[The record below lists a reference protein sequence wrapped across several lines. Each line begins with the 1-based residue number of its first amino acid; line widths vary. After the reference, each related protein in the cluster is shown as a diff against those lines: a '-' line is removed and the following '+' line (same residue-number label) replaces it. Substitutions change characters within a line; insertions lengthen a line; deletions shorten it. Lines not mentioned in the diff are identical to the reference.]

1 MEGTEQESRRVGV
14 RLKKGYTLPNSPFWD
29 RLPPSSGCPLLAFLE
44 TGYRL
49 GLLNVAMK
57 VSRNQRCA
65 IRALEIIL
73 SNQTDPEKTASY
85 GP

>member
-44 TGYRL
+44 TG
-49 GLLNVAMK
+49 G
-57 VSRNQRCA
+57 
-65 IRALEIIL
+65 I
-73 SNQTDPEKTASY
+73 D
-85 GP
+85 